1 MSNDTYNYLDMVFL
15 TNIKNQDVKSFNFNG
30 TVAISIQRY
39 CTIAVLMKNC
49 KQFGKQCFCL
59 IL

>member
-15 TNIKNQDVKSFNFNG
+15 TNIKNQDVLHLILKG
-30 TVAISIQRY
+30 TVAISIQRN
-39 CTIAVLMKNC
+39 TITVLMKNC